1 MAPPA
6 AVFSRVKLPPWA
18 EAVTRRAARTWW
30 SFMARVKG
38 RRRTRRQARFFRPR
52 HAMKHL
58 FLPCLLLSLPAF
70 EAAAQLRPDGA
81 TASFRG
87 SLPPKPVA
95 ALSAGQEAELEKE
108 LAALTAGFEPVKKH
122 PRAADAHI
130 FLKAVRYA
138 LDFDEWYDKTPEDG
152 LKKARKLL
160 AEAGG
165 RIAALKKNRAP
176 WMDGPGWKV
185 LGFYS
190 RIDDSPQPYAVEVP
204 EGLDTGKKKAP
215 MWLWLHG
222 RGDTATDL
230 HFIAGKLGSTKPGQ
244 FQPQGTI
251 VVHPF
256 GRYCN
261 GWKSAGETDVFE
273 ARDDAAERFGT
284 DPDRVALAGFSM
296 GGAGAWHIGA
306 HYPDQW
312 ACVHAG
318 AGFVDVRRYQ
328 KLTPEKYPAWH
339 EQKLWGMY
347 DVPDAAR
354 NLLNVPLV
362 VYSGEEDTQRDA
374 AAYMEEVLA
383 KEGLVMR
390 HHIGPGMGHKYHPE
404 VIKTVQAEIEAAVSK
419 GRDRFPNEVRI
430 QARTPFYGRVKWL
443 NLHGMERSWED
454 ARIDARVAGGRA
466 IEIQTR
472 NVNRIV
478 MYPPPQARAGGD
490 KLDVIIDGEKL
501 TVALGPVLPEFETFM
516 RPGPRSPA
524 MTAAFV
530 RLVKKD
536 GQWTDFGGAQSFQH
550 TGPEGGKTTAHPGPM
565 DSAFMKRF
573 LVVLPDGRSSHAG
586 VDAWVQ
592 AESARFIQRWRSLMR
607 GDPRVIRA
615 DDLADPVE
623 ACKTQGLI
631 LWGTPESNSVIRKT
645 AARLPLNWGA
655 EKIEMA
661 GQSHDAATHVPLM
674 IYPALESPGFEV
686 VINSGL
692 TFREAHDRTNSLQNP
707 KLPDW
712 TILDI
717 TQPPDAEKAGRVVAA
732 DFFDDFWRVK

>member
-1 MAPPA
+1 MRFLCLSAIAFVSLTA
-6 AVFSRVKLPPWA
+6 A
-18 EAVTRRAARTWW
+18 
-30 SFMARVKG
+30 
-38 RRRTRRQARFFRPR
+38 
-52 HAMKHL
+52 H
-58 FLPCLLLSLPAF
+58 
-70 EAAAQLRPDGA
+70 AQLRPEGA

-95 ALSAGQEAELEKE
+95 ALSSEQEAVLEKE
-108 LAALTAGFEPVKKH
+108 LAALTAEFERVKQH

-138 LDFDEWYDKTPEDG
+138 LDFDEWYDKKAGDG
-152 LKKARKLL
+152 VKKAQKLL
-160 AEAGG
+160 TEARE
-165 RIAALKKNRAP
+165 RIAALKNNRTP

-190 RIDDSPQPYAVEVP
+190 KLDDSAQPYAVEIP
-204 EGLDTGKKKAP
+204 EGLALGRKKVP
-215 MWLWLHG
+215 MWIWLHG

-244 FQPQGTI
+244 FQPAGTI

-261 GWKSAGETDVFE
+261 GWKSAGEVDVFE
-273 ARDDAAERFGT
+273 ARDDAVARFNG
-284 DPDRVALAGFSM
+284 DRDRIALAGFSM

-306 HYPDQW
+306 HFPDQW

-318 AGFVDVRRYQ
+318 AGFVDVKRYQ
-328 KLTPEKYPAWH
+328 KLTPEKYPAVY

-354 NLLNVPLV
+354 NLLNVPLI

-383 KEGLVMR
+383 KEGLAMI

-404 VIKTVQAEIEAAVSK
+404 VIKTVQAEIEAEVAK
-419 GRDRFPNEVRI
+419 GRERFPSEVHI

-443 NLHGMERSWED
+443 NLHGMERSWEEARLD
-454 ARIDARVAGGRA
+454 AKVADGRT

-478 MYPPPQARAGGD
+478 MYPPPQARQGRD
-490 KLDVIIDGEKL
+490 KLDVVIDGEKL
-501 TVALGPVLPEFETFM
+501 TVALGAVLPEFETFLQ
-516 RPGPRSPA
+516 PGPRTPE

-536 GQWTDFGGAQSFQH
+536 GRWTDFGGGQSFQH

-565 DSAFMKRF
+565 DAAFMKRF
-573 LVVLPDGRSSHAG
+573 LIVLPDGASGHEA

-592 AESARFIQRWRSLMR
+592 AESAHFIQRWRSLMR
-607 GDPRVIRA
+607 GDPRVVA
-615 DDLADPVE
+615 ASDLADPVK
-623 ACKTQGLI
+623 ACQTQGLI
-631 LWGTPESNSVIRKT
+631 LWGTPESNSVIRKI
-645 AARLPLNWGA
+645 APRLPLQWSA
-655 EKIEMA
+655 KSIRMA
-661 GQSHDAATHVPLM
+661 GQSHDASTHVPLL
-674 IYPALESPGFEV
+674 IHPALDSPNYEV
-686 VINSGL
+686 VLNTGL

-712 TILDI
+712 AILDV
-717 TQPPDAEKAGRVVAA
+717 TQPRGAESAGKVIAA
-732 DFFDDFWRVK
+732 DFFDDFWQVK